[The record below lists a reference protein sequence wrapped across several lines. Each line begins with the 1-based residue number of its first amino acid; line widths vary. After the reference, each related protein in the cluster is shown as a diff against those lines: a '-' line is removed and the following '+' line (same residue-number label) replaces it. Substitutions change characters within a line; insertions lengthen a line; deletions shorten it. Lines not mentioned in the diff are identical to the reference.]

1 MSLTQRLK
9 QGFLRLPPMK
19 KVILI
24 SSFTLCVSTV
34 LPWYDQ
40 RNNFGVGDTFLGI
53 QGPLFAVGLVVLGC
67 GAVSFFNMFLP
78 LMGRNF
84 FDLKRK
90 SGSLALSLGT
100 QALLLL
106 LVANSIFFHPEFAS
120 TINSKA
126 TRFGMMTA
134 FFSIGALM
142 IAGWWV
148 NRKEKA
154 VAAGGGEEREDD
166 GFEDTYVAP
175 VRASEE
181 VPVETAS
188 RPLYTQPSFNTVQ
201 ERPAY
206 SQPVQQAATPVD
218 PLTLDAKTR
227 YKMLKSQGHYSPNAR
242 NNLWGS
248 GSGSAFGRPT
258 RVEDDNQY

>member
-1 MSLTQRLK
+1 
-9 QGFLRLPPMK
+9 MK

-40 RNNFGVGDTFLGI
+40 RNNFGVGDTFLGV

-67 GAVSFFNMFLP
+67 GVVSFFNMFLP

-120 TINSKA
+120 TINNKA

-142 IAGWWV
+142 ISGWWV

-154 VAAGGGEEREDD
+154 GGEVEEREDEL
-166 GFEDTYVAP
+166 EDTYTAP
-175 VRASEE
+175 VYASED

-188 RPLYTQPSFNTVQ
+188 RPLYQPSFNTVQ
-201 ERPAY
+201 DRPAY
-206 SQPVQQAATPVD
+206 SQPIQPVQQATPVD

-227 YKMLKSQGHYSPNAR
+227 YKMLKAQGHYSPNAR

-248 GSGSAFGRPT
+248 GSGSAFGRAT
-258 RVEDDNQY
+258 REEDNQY

>member
-40 RNNFGVGDTFLGI
+40 RNNFGVGDTFIGV

-84 FDLKRK
+84 FELKRK
-90 SGSLALSLGT
+90 SGSLALTLGT
-100 QALLLL
+100 QALLLM
-106 LVANSIFFHPEFAS
+106 LVANSIFYHPEFAA
-120 TINSKA
+120 TINNKG
-126 TRFGMMTA
+126 TRFGMIAA
-134 FFSIGALM
+134 FLSIGALM
-142 IAGWWV
+142 ISGWWV
-148 NRKEKA
+148 RRKEKA
-154 VAAGGGEEREDD
+154 LGGAEEREDD
-166 GFEDTYVAP
+166 LEDAFVEP
-175 VRASEE
+175 VRAAET
-181 VPVETAS
+181 VPVQTAS
-188 RPLYTQPSFNTVQ
+188 RPLYTEPIQD
-201 ERPAY
+201 RPAY
-206 SQPVQQAATPVD
+206 GATRPVAEPVATAPVD

-227 YKMLKSQGHYSPNAR
+227 YKMLQSQGRYSSTAR

-248 GSGSAFGRPT
+248 GGGSAYGRG
-258 RVEDDNQY
+258 RVEEDNQ

>member
-1 MSLTQRLK
+1 
-9 QGFLRLPPMK
+9 MK
-19 KVILI
+19 KVILV
-24 SSFTLCVSTV
+24 SSLTLCVSTV
-34 LPWYDQ
+34 MPWYDQ

-67 GAVSFFNMFLP
+67 GAVSFFNIFLP

-106 LVANSIFFHPEFAS
+106 LVANSVFYHPEFAI
-120 TINSKA
+120 TINNKG
-126 TRFGMMTA
+126 TRFGMIAA
-134 FFSIGALM
+134 FFSIGAL
-142 IAGWWV
+142 IISGWWTR
-148 NRKEKA
+148 RKEKA
-154 VAAGGGEEREDD
+154 GVEGEEHENEMED
-166 GFEDTYVAP
+166 FIT
-175 VRASEE
+175 
-181 VPVETAS
+181 PVESAS

-201 ERPAY
+201 DRPIQ
-206 SQPVQQAATPVD
+206 QPIQSAASID

-227 YKMLKSQGHYSPNAR
+227 YKILKSQGHYSASAR

-248 GSGSAFGRPT
+248 GSGSAFGRQT
-258 RVEDDNQY
+258 REDDN

>member
-34 LPWYDQ
+34 MPWYDQ
-40 RNNFGVGDTFLGI
+40 RNNFGVGDTFLGV

-67 GAVSFFNMFLP
+67 GLVSFFNMFLP

-90 SGSLALSLGT
+90 SGSLALTLGT
-100 QALLLL
+100 QALLLM

-120 TINSKA
+120 TINNKG
-126 TRFGMMTA
+126 TRFGMMIA

-142 IAGWWV
+142 ISGWWTR
-148 NRKEKA
+148 RKEKA
-154 VAAGGGEEREDD
+154 AGGAEEGETDLEDSY
-166 GFEDTYVAP
+166 TTP
-175 VRASEE
+175 VRAAESI
-181 VPVETAS
+181 PVQTAS
-188 RPLYTQPSFNTVQ
+188 RPLYTEPSFTQ

-206 SQPVQQAATPVD
+206 GASRPVAEPAPTAPVD

-227 YKMLKSQGHYSPNAR
+227 YKMMQSQGRYSSTAR

-248 GSGSAFGRPT
+248 GSGSAYGRG
-258 RVEDDNQY
+258 RVEDDNQ

>member
-34 LPWYDQ
+34 MPWYDQ

-53 QGPLFAVGLVVLGC
+53 QGPLFAVGFVVLGC
-67 GAVSFFNMFLP
+67 GLVSFFNMFLP

-90 SGSLALSLGT
+90 SGSLALTLGT
-100 QALLLL
+100 QALLLM
-106 LVANSIFFHPEFAS
+106 LVANSIFFHPEFAT
-120 TINSKA
+120 TINNKG
-126 TRFGMMTA
+126 TRFGMMIA

-142 IAGWWV
+142 ISGWWV
-148 NRKEKA
+148 NRKEKSA
-154 VAAGGGEEREDD
+154 SGTEEGEDD
-166 GFEDTYVAP
+166 LEDAYVAP
-175 VRASEE
+175 VRAET
-181 VPVETAS
+181 VPVQTAS
-188 RPLYTQPSFNTVQ
+188 RPLYEPAFTQD
-201 ERPAY
+201 RPTY
-206 SQPVQQAATPVD
+206 AAPRAVEPTPAPTAPVD

-227 YKMLKSQGHYSPNAR
+227 YKMLQSQGRYSSTAR

-248 GSGSAFGRPT
+248 GSGSAYGRAN
-258 RVEDDNQY
+258 RDDNQ